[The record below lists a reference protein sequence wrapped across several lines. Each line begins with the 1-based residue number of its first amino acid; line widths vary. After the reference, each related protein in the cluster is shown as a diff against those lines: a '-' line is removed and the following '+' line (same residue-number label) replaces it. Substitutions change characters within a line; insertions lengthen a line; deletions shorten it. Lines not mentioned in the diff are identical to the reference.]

1 MQRRHPIAWD
11 CTTDEVREK
20 FYNGM
25 AEELD
30 WTWKEIERLRVALK
44 PFAAYADKNRI
55 APANLPISIGS
66 PIAKVQ
72 LTMGDCYAAADILY
86 EQQTADDPRM
96 LEERGWPKDCY

>member
-30 WTWKEIERLRVALK
+30 WTWKEIKRLRDLLRRCK
-44 PFAAYADKNRI
+44 PAIEENADTFGQ
-55 APANLPISIGS
+55 GS
-66 PIAKVQ
+66 PSDSLLKQINEMLVP
-72 LTMGDCYAAADILY
+72 Y
-86 EQQTADDPRM
+86 EQQ
-96 LEERGWPKDCY
+96 